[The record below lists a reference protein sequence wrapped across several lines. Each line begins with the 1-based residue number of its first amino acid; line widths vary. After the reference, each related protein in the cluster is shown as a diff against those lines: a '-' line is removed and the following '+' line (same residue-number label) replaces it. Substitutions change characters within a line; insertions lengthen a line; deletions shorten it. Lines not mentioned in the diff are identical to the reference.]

1 MKKLTFDALPGAIAE
16 ILERL
21 DRVEQL
27 LNGKTS
33 SKANVKK
40 PGKKRSADSMDIN
53 DAAKMLNVSAAS
65 VYSYVKNKK
74 IPAEKIGGK
83 LTFSRTVLEA
93 LQQEKANTKKAT
105 TKKAT
110 SKKATTKKAAA
121 KKAATKKAATK
132 KARTKKAD
140 SKKDT
145 IANDIDLNTRENIT
159 PQEAEKLFKKPLN
172 SIYYLIRTRKLQPV
186 EKKGR
191 DKYYAKNELS
201 TILTTKKKRSAKKTA

>member
-93 LQQEKANTKKAT
+93 LQQEKDNTKKAT

-110 SKKATTKKAAA
+110 SKKAKTKKAT
-121 KKAATKKAATK
+121 TKKAATK
-132 KARTKKAD
+132 KVRTKKAD
-140 SKKDT
+140 SKKDN